1 MGKALFL
8 FMKAIILVQNH
19 FSLFIPPPQL
29 TWQGKNIQTWGW
41 KHFLKN
47 FENLKSTDHLW
58 KLKVGWIIIYQVV
71 PWNSELKADDHD
83 AFFLSNGPGDPQV
96 VSKLLSFSFLICQ
109 NPDLRCHSGWGE
121 ETAGFAKTQT
131 NLWNLPW
138 TPGIHINGDGD
149 GDGDEKDNTW
159 QLSSYWQWQPAAQ
172 PTRWSEPILVTL
184 SLLVAICYHIIAI
197 ISNPQVFLNFI

>member
-1 MGKALFL
+1 
-8 FMKAIILVQNH
+8 MKAIILVQNH

-96 VSKLLSFSFLICQ
+96 VSKLLRFSFLICQ

-138 TPGIHINGDGD
+138 TPGNISMVMVMVMVMVMKKITLGNCPATGSGSRLHNLQ
-149 GDGDEKDNTW
+149 DEVS
-159 QLSSYWQWQPAAQ
+159 QFSSHYHCRP
-172 PTRWSEPILVTL
+172 RWK
-184 SLLVAICYHIIAI
+184 HIIAI
-197 ISNPQVFLNFI
+197 ISNPQIFLNFI